1 MLLEAVAIYAPGGLI
16 GVLIA
21 ALWLGVNTTFMICV
35 IALSILIGCAS
46 TIYAVKKATQ
56 SMNSQMLLTV

>member
-1 MLLEAVAIYAPGGLI
+1 M

-21 ALWLGVNTTFMICV
+21 ALWLGVNATFMICV
-35 IALSILIGCAS
+35 IVLSILIGCVS
-46 TIYAVKKATQ
+46 TAYAVKKATL